1 MNDALRPA
9 AAVNPPAAP
18 TLARTLGLTVV
29 AMLAFAANSL
39 LCRLAL
45 QHGAIDAASFGSV
58 RLASGALALGL
69 ILQWRLRANAANAS
83 NPTNPTNPSNP
94 SNLTNPAN
102 AANSANAASVANTA
116 YAANAANAANAAGA
130 AYAPARLAPDWWAA
144 AMLWAYVAC
153 FSFAYLSL
161 PAGTGALILFGCV
174 QLTMFAAGLRAGERF
189 SPRAWGGFVAAL
201 AGLVYLVSPGL
212 AAPPLLGAVLMAAAG
227 VAWGL
232 YSLRGR
238 RAGDALAATSANFLR
253 ATPMALA
260 LSALSLSAFH
270 ASGAGVLLAVLSGA
284 VTSGLGYVVWYA
296 ALRGLTALRAA
307 TVQLSV
313 PPLAALGGAVL
324 LSEALTPRLLLA
336 SAAILGGVAVV
347 LFSRA
352 AAGRR

>member
-1 MNDALRPA
+1 MNDARH
-9 AAVNPPAAP
+9 PAAP
-18 TLARTLGLTVV
+18 TFARTVGLTVV

-45 QHGAIDAASFGSV
+45 QQGAIDAASFGSV
-58 RLASGALALGL
+58 RLVSGALALGL
-69 ILQWRLRANAANAS
+69 ILQWRFR
-83 NPTNPTNPSNP
+83 
-94 SNLTNPAN
+94 
-102 AANSANAASVANTA
+102 
-116 YAANAANAANAAGA
+116 ANAANAANATNANATNANAANATNPANAAGVA
-130 AYAPARLAPDWWAA
+130 SAPTRPAPDWWAA

-161 PAGTGALILFGCV
+161 SAGTGALILFGCV

-238 RAGDALAATSANFLR
+238 RAGDALAATGANFRR

-270 ASGAGVLLAVLSGA
+270 ASGVGVLLAVLSGA

-313 PPLAALGGAVL
+313 PPLAALGGALL

-336 SAAILGGVAVV
+336 SAAILGGVAAV
-347 LFSRA
+347 LFSRV

>member
-69 ILQWRLRANAANAS
+69 ILQWRVRANAANATH
-83 NPTNPTNPSNP
+83 P
-94 SNLTNPAN
+94 
-102 AANSANAASVANTA
+102 
-116 YAANAANAANAAGA
+116 ANAAGA
-130 AYAPARLAPDWWAA
+130 ASAPARPTPDWWAA
-144 AMLWAYVAC
+144 AMLWAYVAG

-161 PAGTGALILFGCV
+161 SAGTGALILFGCV

-212 AAPPLLGAVLMAAAG
+212 AAPPLLGALLMAVAG

-238 RAGDALAATSANFLR
+238 RAGDPLVATGANFLR
-253 ATPMALA
+253 ATPMALG
-260 LSALSLSAFH
+260 LSVLSLSAFH
-270 ASGAGVLLAVLSGA
+270 ATGTGVLLAVVSGA
-284 VTSGLGYVVWYA
+284 LTSGLGYVVWYA

-313 PPLAALGGAVL
+313 PPLAALGGALL

-336 SAAILGGVAVV
+336 SAAILGGVALV

-352 AAGRR
+352 AARG